1 MASRIVSYLSS
12 AAGQDPRQDAI
23 VLFADDFWTTIP
35 LPTGQRIRL
44 LHEFIRFETD
54 YPWRPRDWSSWRL
67 PDHSLSRRESG
78 VVGRAIPPVPHPAL
92 RGSDPVPHDDP
103 AREVA

>member
-67 PDHSLSRRESG
+67 SDHSFSW
-78 VVGRAIPPVPHPAL
+78 GRARF
-92 RGSDPVPHDDP
+92 RGSGLRPGPPSGLDGPGSWLSVCTGSQSG
-103 AREVA
+103 